1 MTLKAVLFDF
11 NGVIINDEPIHE
23 QLLNQLLIEEN
34 LCPAPGEF
42 REICL
47 GRSDRSCLTNLL
59 IRRGRVVSEDYLNTL
74 LERKAQAYQQ
84 TLSTLDPLP
93 IYPTVPDLI
102 AQIHQAHLPMAIVS
116 GARRREVEWIL
127 QQTSLEE
134 YFSVIV
140 TGDDVTQ
147 GKPEPDSYL
156 LAITLLNQQHPSLN
170 LHPDECLAIE
180 DTFAGIEAAKAAGI
194 PVVGVAH
201 IYPLHMLQRL
211 ANWCIDYLSDLEL
224 ERVQAVYAGTTI

>member
-1 MTLKAVLFDF
+1 MTLKAILFDF

-34 LCPAPGEF
+34 LCPVPGEF

-47 GRSDRSCLTNLL
+47 GRSDRTCLTNLL
-59 IRRGRVVSEDYLNTL
+59 IRRGRVVSEDYLNQL

-84 TLSTLDPLP
+84 TLSTLETLP

-102 AQIHQAHLPMAIVS
+102 EQIHQAHLPMAIVS

-201 IYPLHMLQRL
+201 TYPLHMLQRL

-224 ERVQAVYAGTTI
+224 ERVQAVYAGTTP